1 MTCPSLVG
9 LRTEAAELS
18 YSDQPDALG
27 VAMRERREQQN
38 LVRPP
43 RRNAS
48 RRINT
53 DQTSTKYVYI
63 TYMPET
69 LTGRLNFRLS
79 PEQEQALRHAAALT
93 GQSLSGFV
101 LSAAVDHAPRS
112 LGPGQPDRA
121 VRGRFPPLRRRAR
134 RARRGGSRIGAPR
147 QTEEPH
153 SPPLSTPALGPVE
166 LLDPDRH
173 DTARFSSDVEVLDHW
188 LRRVAPVAAAAG
200 TAATWVLCRGRRV
213 VGFYALAM
221 GSIERI
227 RVPSR
232 PGRGQPDPTRS
243 QCSSS
248 LAWRSTGRSKAPV
261 SVAIFSSMPSSDP
274 WPVPGTTAPAP
285 WSSTPSTTA
294 PPSSTVTTASCPS
307 RVDAS
312 TGGSATSRGRWE
324 YEALSSLGDVLPIDR
339 LEWPRCCCRR

>member
-101 LSAAVDHAPRS
+101 LSAAVDHAHDLLARANRIELS
-112 LGPGQPDRA
+112 EAAFRRFVAALDEPDEA
-121 VRGRFPPLRRRAR
+121 APELVRLAR
-134 RARRGGSRIGAPR
+134 RKSRIP
-147 QTEEPH
+147 
-153 SPPLSTPALGPVE
+153 PPLSTPALGP
-166 LLDPDRH
+166 
-173 DTARFSSDVEVLDHW
+173 
-188 LRRVAPVAAAAG
+188 
-200 TAATWVLCRGRRV
+200 

>member
-101 LSAAVDHAPRS
+101 LSAAVDHAHDLLARASRIELSRPLSAASSPRS
-112 LGPGQPDRA
+112 TSPTRRLPG
-121 VRGRFPPLRRRAR
+121 
-134 RARRGGSRIGAPR
+134 GAPR

-153 SPPLSTPALGPVE
+153 SPIEHPRARPRRAVGPGPARHGA
-166 LLDPDRH
+166 LL
-173 DTARFSSDVEVLDHW
+173 
-188 LRRVAPVAAAAG
+188 
-200 TAATWVLCRGRRV
+200 
-213 VGFYALAM
+213 
-221 GSIERI
+221 
-227 RVPSR
+227 
-232 PGRGQPDPTRS
+232 Q
-243 QCSSS
+243 
-248 LAWRSTGRSKAPV
+248 
-261 SVAIFSSMPSSDP
+261 
-274 WPVPGTTAPAP
+274 
-285 WSSTPSTTA
+285 
-294 PPSSTVTTASCPS
+294 
-307 RVDAS
+307 
-312 TGGSATSRGRWE
+312 
-324 YEALSSLGDVLPIDR
+324 
-339 LEWPRCCCRR
+339 RC